1 MKANLTQGDI
11 PKQLTNLA
19 VPMVLGV
26 FSIII
31 FNIVDTYFIGKLGSR
46 ELAAVAFTFPIP
58 LIVGSVAFGI
68 GIAATSFVSMA
79 LGSGKGDQVAC
90 FATDSLSL
98 VVILGILLTIIGELT
113 IRPLFLFMGAS
124 EDLIPLIKEY
134 MIIWYA
140 TIPLIVIPMTGN
152 SIIRA
157 MGDTKFPAM
166 VMGVAGVVN
175 FIFDPLLIFG
185 IGPFP
190 ELGLRGAALA
200 TAISRFFTFIAAM
213 YVLHF
218 RYKVIV
224 NPFRGLST
232 IVNNW
237 VKIASVAIPA
247 FLNNLINPIA
257 MFVLTKLVAKHGENV
272 VAGFGVGTRVESLFA
287 IVLIGIAASL
297 SPFVGQNYGARKYKR
312 IVKALSLANK
322 FSTAWIFGC
331 SLLMIFFADSVA
343 AIFNDDPV
351 VVEVAGVYL
360 KIMIFSIMGLAVLQN
375 TIASHNAIGKSK
387 TSLLL
392 NILRIFII
400 HIPLALILGEL
411 YSYPGIYWAGFLA
424 NLIGGGLGLV
434 FLRRLVKSFPIDRE
448 SSS

>member
-11 PKQLTNLA
+11 PKQLTELA
-19 VPMVLGV
+19 VPMILGV

-31 FNIVDTYFIGKLGSR
+31 FNIVDTFYIGKLGSR
-46 ELAAVAFTFPIP
+46 ELAAIAFTFPIP

-79 LGSGKGDQVAC
+79 LGSGKSDEVSC
-90 FATDSLSL
+90 YATDSLSM
-98 VVILGILLTIIGELT
+98 VVILGVLLTIIGELT
-113 IRPLFLFMGAS
+113 IEPLFKFMGAS
-124 EDLIPLIKEY
+124 NDLIPLIKEY
-134 MIIWYA
+134 MIIWYM

-166 VMGVAGVVN
+166 IMMVAGVVN

-190 ELGLRGAALA
+190 AMGLRGAAYA
-200 TAISRFFTFIAAM
+200 TAISRFFTFLAAM
-213 YVLHF
+213 YVLHC
-218 RYKVIV
+218 RYKVLK
-224 NPFRGLST
+224 NPFRKLNDTLS
-232 IVNNW
+232 NW
-237 VKIASVAIPA
+237 IKISQVAIPA

-297 SPFVGQNYGARKYKR
+297 SPFVGQNFGAKKYSR
-312 IVKALSLANK
+312 ISTALNLANK
-322 FSTAWIFGC
+322 YSTGWIFLC
-331 SLLMIFFADSVA
+331 SIFMMFFAGNIAS
-343 AIFNDDPV
+343 IFNDDPV
-351 VVEVAGVYL
+351 VIKVASTYL
-360 KIMIFSIMGLAVLQN
+360 KIMIFSIMGLALLQN
-375 TIASHNAIGKSK
+375 TISTHNAIGKSK

-400 HIPLALILGEL
+400 HLPLALLLGEL

-424 NLIGGGLGLV
+424 NFIGGGLGLIY
-434 FLRRLVKSFPIDRE
+434 LRKLKKSFPKDVE
-448 SSS
+448 SSI

>member
-11 PKQLTNLA
+11 PKQLTTLA

-31 FNIVDTYFIGKLGSR
+31 FNIVDTYFIGKIGPR

-68 GIAATSFVSMA
+68 GIAATSFVSMS
-79 LGSGKGDQVAC
+79 LGSGKSDQVAN

-98 VVILGILLTIIGELT
+98 VVLLGIILTIVGELT

-124 EDLIPLIKEY
+124 EDLIPLIKQY
-134 MIIWYA
+134 MVIWY
-140 TIPLIVIPMTGN
+140 TSIPLIVIPMTGN

-166 VMGVAGVVN
+166 VMGVAGIVN

-200 TAISRFFTFIAAM
+200 TAISRFFTFIAAL

-224 NPFRGLST
+224 NPFRGFKEVTS
-232 IVNNW
+232 NW
-237 VKIASVAIPA
+237 IKIGSVAVPA

-257 MFVLTKLVAKHGENV
+257 MFVLTKLVAKHGEKV

-297 SPFVGQNYGARKYKR
+297 SPFVGQNFGAKKYSR
-312 IVKALSLANK
+312 IVKALGLANK
-322 FSTAWIFGC
+322 FSTGWIFLC
-331 SLLMIFFADSVA
+331 SIFMFFFADSVA
-343 AIFNDDPV
+343 SIFNEDPTIV
-351 VVEVAGVYL
+351 KVAGVYL

-375 TIASHNAIGKSK
+375 TIASHNAIGRSK

-392 NILRIFII
+392 NILRIFVI
-400 HIPLALILGEL
+400 HIPLALVLGEL
-411 YSYPGIYWAGFLA
+411 YSYPGIYWAGFSA
-424 NLIGGGLGLV
+424 NLIGGAIGV
-434 FLRRLVKSFPIDRE
+434 IYLRKLIKSFPIDKE
-448 SSS
+448 SSL